1 MFVHYY
7 THVPLN
13 ISEVEKRLD
22 RVKNRLG
29 DMADVAYR
37 EGEQLRSKV
46 SPWVEGFAK
55 EVEMEIGTAEIH
67 RTGIA
72 YPMKWTAT
80 GAEVLFP
87 QLNADLL
94 LAHVGQDMTR
104 ISVQGTYKPPL
115 GVVGRIAD
123 RVILGRFAEATIR
136 NWVDRLAEAL
146 MDESLFTNEAGE

>member
-1 MFVHYY
+1 MFVHYF

-22 RVKNRLG
+22 RVKNQLG
-29 DMADVAYR
+29 GMADVAYR
-37 EGEQLRSKV
+37 EGEQLRAKV

-55 EVEMEIGTAEIH
+55 EVEVDIGTPEIH

-72 YPMKWTAT
+72 YPIKWTAT
-80 GAEVLFP
+80 GADVLFP
-87 QLNADLL
+87 RLNADLI
-94 LAHVGQDMTR
+94 LAHVGQNMTR
-104 ISVQGTYKPPL
+104 LSLQGTYDPPL

-123 RVILGRFAEATIR
+123 RVILGRFAEATVR

-146 MDESLFTNEAGE
+146 MDDELSKTEAGE

>member
-1 MFVHYY
+1 VFVHYF

-22 RVKNRLG
+22 RVKKRLG

-37 EGEQLRSKV
+37 EGEQLRAKV

-87 QLNADLL
+87 QLTADLL
-94 LAHVGQDMTR
+94 LAHVGQNMTR

-146 MDESLFTNEAGE
+146 MDESLSTSEAGE

>member
-1 MFVHYY
+1 MFVHYF
-7 THVPLN
+7 THIPLP

-37 EGEQLRSKV
+37 EGEQLRAKV

-55 EVEMEIGTAEIH
+55 EVEIYIGTPEIH

-72 YPMKWTAT
+72 YPIKWTAT
-80 GAEVLFP
+80 GADVLFP
-87 QLNADLL
+87 RLNADLV
-94 LAHVGQDMTR
+94 LAHVGQNMTR
-104 ISVQGTYKPPL
+104 ISVQGTYEPPL

-123 RVILGRFAEATIR
+123 RVILGRFAEATVR

-146 MDESLFTNEAGE
+146 MDDNLSKSEAGG

>member
-1 MFVHYY
+1 VFVHYF
-7 THVPLN
+7 THVPLS

-37 EGEQLRSKV
+37 EGEQLRARV

-55 EVEMEIGTAEIH
+55 EVAMEIGTAEIH

-72 YPMKWTAT
+72 YPMRWTAT
-80 GAEVLFP
+80 GAGVLFP

-94 LAHVGQDMTR
+94 LAHVGQSMTR
-104 ISVQGTYKPPL
+104 ISVQGTYDPPL

-123 RVILGRFAEATIR
+123 RMLLGRFAEATVR

-146 MDESLFTNEAGE
+146 MDEEMPRTEAGE

>member
-1 MFVHYY
+1 MFVHYF
-7 THVPLN
+7 THIPLN

-37 EGEQLRSKV
+37 EGEQLRAKV

-55 EVEMEIGTAEIH
+55 EVEVEIGTPEIH

-72 YPMKWTAT
+72 YPIRWTAT
-80 GAEVLFP
+80 GADVLFP
-87 QLNADLL
+87 RLNADLV
-94 LAHVGQDMTR
+94 LAHVGQNMTR
-104 ISVQGTYKPPL
+104 LSVQGTYDPPL

-123 RVILGRFAEATIR
+123 RVILGRFAEATVR

-146 MDESLFTNEAGE
+146 MDDNLSKSEAGG